1 MISGVGGF
9 NLNWSLMY
17 LGREIKSHFSP
28 AAFSTRLVQMMHLSR
43 AIGTSGEEEKGQ
55 ERSGCTKRW
64 AVSDMYPPLRDT
76 ADLKRGCTHTSPLH
90 PNRGLQIQ
98 LRVTEATNPAWL
110 PKVHGCYLKGPGTT
124 GQNDT
129 HCLGQKKGELGL
141 YKHCTGR
148 WSRRR
153 RPYAPAQLHQCAIS
167 TVAGS
172 SRCSRRFPSFQKCDY
187 LGFFLKKNQDA
198 AGRGGMCVCDRRYR
212 CRGAESH
219 PPHPRLSLETL
230 IALVIGHREG
240 SELRHA
246 RIIMEISPHSHG
258 SELAPNHP
266 CRAAFLAFY

>member
-1 MISGVGGF
+1 
-9 NLNWSLMY
+9 
-17 LGREIKSHFSP
+17 
-28 AAFSTRLVQMMHLSR
+28 MMHLSR

-198 AGRGGMCVCDRRYR
+198 AGRGGYVCVWSALQVPGGRVPSSASP
-212 CRGAESH
+212 AEPGNAH
-219 PPHPRLSLETL
+219 RLS
-230 IALVIGHREG
+230 HRSPG
-240 SELRHA
+240 RLRVKTCTNHHGNL
-246 RIIMEISPHSHG
+246 SPFPR
-258 SELAPNHP
+258 E
-266 CRAAFLAFY
+266 RAGT